1 VASTTVEILRRSG
14 LSATSESDLVDAALF
29 LVDHRV
35 RLLILDHQ
43 FCELD
48 ASTFLEEE
56 PDVPPVIIVSAL
68 GSDVLAKLHKDHP
81 QVVAYRSKPVA
92 PAELVAV
99 VTAAWPTPPTRP
111 VPRGRTGEDW
121 SGAVSTKMDP

>member
-1 VASTTVEILRRSG
+1 MVAYSPDPDADTLDVLVVDDEPTVASTTVEILRRSG
-14 LSATSESDLVDAALF
+14 LSVTSTTDLVDAALL

-43 FCELD
+43 FGEFD

-68 GSDVLAKLHKDHP
+68 GPDVLAKFQEDHP
-81 QVVAYRSKPVA
+81 QVVAYRSKPLA

-99 VTAAWPTPPTRP
+99 VTAALAET
-111 VPRGRTGEDW
+111 
-121 SGAVSTKMDP
+121 